1 MESKRVSRFG
11 EGVPREEG
19 HPAGPC
25 SADGEGPAE
34 EEPHVPEEPPGSSE
48 ERDDNPFTGYEPL

>member
-1 MESKRVSRFG
+1 MSRFG

-25 SADGEGPAE
+25 SADGDGPAE
-34 EEPHVPEEPPGSSE
+34 EAPHVPEEPPGSSE
-48 ERDDNPFTGYEPL
+48 EMDDDPFTGYEPL